1 MPVKNEASTRFMD
14 EIRIISPWANNI
26 AFIAFA
32 SMVIVFS
39 VLTPG
44 DKNPPPRAG
53 MVLVGILLGV
63 VLASYILLIG
73 YINRDAGRR
82 NMSRVLWTFVAIL
95 IPNALGIV
103 LYFIL
108 RKPRVTF
115 CSQCNAVI
123 EPGFGFCP
131 NCRHRLAGTCPQCQ
145 RSVTGGGKYCPYCGA
160 DLGTVVNA

>member
-1 MPVKNEASTRFMD
+1 
-14 EIRIISPWANNI
+14 
-26 AFIAFA
+26 
-32 SMVIVFS
+32 MVILFS
-39 VLTPG
+39 VFTPG
-44 DKNPPPRAG
+44 DKNPPPRVG

-108 RKPRVTF
+108 RKPRVVK
-115 CSQCNAVI
+115 CPQCNGVI

-131 NCRHRLAGTCPQCQ
+131 NCRHRLAGACPQCQ
-145 RSVTGGGKYCPYCGA
+145 RSVTTGGKYCPYCGA